1 MQFIFV
7 FLDRSSKLIVI
18 SRRLVSE
25 NYIMLPIYIYI
36 LYRYIFEYYCSIN
49 KLNSYSFI
57 II

>member
-25 NYIMLPIYIYI
+25 NYIMLPIYIY
-36 LYRYIFEYYCSIN
+36 YIDIFSNTIAVLTN
-49 KLNSYSFI
+49 
-57 II
+57 